1 MCQAV
6 QQTTVL
12 LGWLPKKNISI
23 QYGSKHLIHT
33 DLLDNNGNPLSI
45 TFVYSQPDHSKRE
58 EVWFELKKLKTT
70 AHPNQLCIGDFNQ
83 ILSHEDKFSFNNGNI
98 VGAKLFQQTL
108 FDLELCELE
117 AKGQRFTW
125 MNKREDKAFVM
136 ERLDKAFASIEWINS
151 YPHYALKI
159 QSIL

>member
-1 MCQAV
+1 M
-6 QQTTVL
+6 
-12 LGWLPKKNISI
+12 
-23 QYGSKHLIHT
+23 
-33 DLLDNNGNPLSI
+33 
-45 TFVYSQPDHSKRE
+45 
-58 EVWFELKKLKTT
+58 
-70 AHPNQLCIGDFNQ
+70 
-83 ILSHEDKFSFNNGNI
+83 HEDKFSFNNGNI
-98 VGAKLFQQTL
+98 VGAKHFQQTL

-151 YPHYALKI
+151 YPHYVLKI